1 MFDWVLNM
9 PLNQTRFFLS
19 VEIASES
26 GGKNKLK
33 TVKKFMPLD
42 FFKKKIKLFSIP
54 HRKVLQF

>member
-33 TVKKFMPLD
+33 TVKKFMHPN
-42 FFKKKIKLFSIP
+42 FFRKKSNYF
-54 HRKVLQF
+54 